1 MLYCYTKYTIL
12 KMIKM
17 IVINSKT
24 KGKEEKPIKTD
35 QIDKVVDRWFF
46 CLFKLD
52 FSQSIYIHCF
62 NFA

>member
-24 KGKEEKPIKTD
+24 KGNEEKPIKTD
-35 QIDKVVDRWFF
+35 
-46 CLFKLD
+46 
-52 FSQSIYIHCF
+52 
-62 NFA
+62 